1 MSAYAHQMEREY
13 SAQNLSSRENTGTE
27 MGSHYESGFYMTS
40 FAATIFIGALVAVG
54 ILLIT
59 LLIALTVMLQSCQS
73 KSSGVVEV
81 RKTSDDY
88 NDCKAF
94 ALYAEL
100 NGLQADELPSF
111 CRIPAIQY
119 IRAGQFA
126 RDLNSTMR
134 LVQNY
139 FSSITPQNDGL
150 DVVLID
156 IDDILTSNPH
166 QTILIM
172 HRFDQFGCTDCV
184 KEAKHLKHLL
194 ILRLYM
200 KLQAS
205 GWPLILLT
213 RKSAREQNATVEHLV
228 STGFNGWASLIMRS
242 DDEVH
247 MDSCDYFSRRRAVMQ
262 KDGFRITG
270 VISSHFDA
278 LTGPYLGKN
287 VFKLPKAIY
296 YDFEH
301 QIESTYR
308 PK

>member
-1 MSAYAHQMEREY
+1 MIEVRLCFSNICGLTLIIFQTH
-13 SAQNLSSRENTGTE
+13 SLSLGTE
-27 MGSHYESGFYMTS
+27 VGSHYESGFYMTS

-81 RKTSDDY
+81 QKTSDDY
-88 NDCKAF
+88 NGCKAF

-100 NGLQADELPSF
+100 NSLQADEFLSF

-119 IRAGQFA
+119 IRAGQYA
-126 RDLNSTMR
+126 RDLNSTMW

-172 HRFDQFGCTDCV
+172 HR
-184 KEAKHLKHLL
+184 
-194 ILRLYM
+194 
-200 KLQAS
+200 
-205 GWPLILLT
+205 
-213 RKSAREQNATVEHLV
+213 
-228 STGFNGWASLIMRS
+228 
-242 DDEVH
+242 
-247 MDSCDYFSRRRAVMQ
+247 
-262 KDGFRITG
+262 
-270 VISSHFDA
+270 
-278 LTGPYLGKN
+278 
-287 VFKLPKAIY
+287 
-296 YDFEH
+296 
-301 QIESTYR
+301 
-308 PK
+308 